1 VITHRGGASRRGLRL
16 ALAQSMTAM
25 TGGRFGPQ
33 KGGLPVVVDEVWAA
47 PCERA
52 AQAGQ
57 DDVSVLETALAA
69 APAGL
74 VATDLCDALPE
85 RREPSLEE

>member
-1 VITHRGGASRRGLRL
+1 MVVGRLVDTELPEDVLHVGLDRL
-16 ALAQSMTAM
+16 RAKKEPRADALACRRRRS
-25 TGGRFGPQ
+25 R
-33 KGGLPVVVDEVWAA
+33 VA

-57 DDVSVLETALAA
+57 DDVCVLETALAA
-69 APAGL
+69 ASAGL
-74 VATDLCDALPE
+74 VAPDLCDALPE